1 MIIGVNFNDFIN
13 KIDTRLLEENKLSK
27 SELKEILNE
36 YINKDEINNIIGY
49 VPYSDNY
56 KKISD
61 ELNEKI
67 NSLVID
73 IDNRF
78 NAIPNLSDLNNISI
92 NEKINIGDIQN
103 ALLQKLIKL
112 ILLIL

>member
-1 MIIGVNFNDFIN
+1 M
-13 KIDTRLLEENKLSK
+13 KL
-27 SELKEILNE
+27 
-36 YINKDEINNIIGY
+36 IGY
-49 VPYSDNY
+49 FPSSDNY

-61 ELNEKI
+61 ELKEKI

-73 IDNRF
+73 IDKRF
-78 NAIPNLSDLNNISI
+78 NAVPNLSDLNNISI
-92 NEKINIGDIQN
+92 NDIGDIQN